1 MSLARTSDDPSHKQR
16 YEDLALEFAQSA
28 VGERDLD
35 ITARLSTNLT
45 AAIPV
50 RANRPKRDQRA

>member
-1 MSLARTSDDPSHKQR
+1 MSLARTSDDPSYKQR
-16 YEDLALEFAQSA
+16 YEDLALEFVQNA

-35 ITARLSTNLT
+35 ITARLGTNLT

-50 RANRPKRDQRA
+50 RANRPKRDQCA